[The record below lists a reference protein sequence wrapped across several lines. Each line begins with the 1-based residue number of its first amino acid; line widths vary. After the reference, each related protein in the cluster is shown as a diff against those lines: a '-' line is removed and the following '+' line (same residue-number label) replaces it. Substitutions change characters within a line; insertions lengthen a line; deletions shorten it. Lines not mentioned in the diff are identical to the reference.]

1 MTAILIEH
9 YAGLWPFWLSPR
21 QVMIVPI
28 KDPVN
33 DYAFEVRDQIHAAG
47 FFVDVDSSGKTM
59 QKKVREAQMDKYN
72 YILVLGEKEKAD
84 KTVNVRLRNNEVKGV
99 MMVEDLLVRLKQ
111 EKADY
116 Q

>member
-1 MTAILIEH
+1 MLGSVERMTAILIEH

-28 KDPVN
+28 KDQVN

-59 QKKVREAQMDKYN
+59 QKKVREAQMDKVTPN
-72 YILVLGEKEKAD
+72 PRSPVCGHERARNLFDIAL
-84 KTVNVRLRNNEVKGV
+84 THPNVAPCIETLS
-99 MMVEDLLVRLKQ
+99 
-111 EKADY
+111 
-116 Q
+116 